1 MGAASESL
9 KSRQQFLS
17 CSRETDKY
25 AFSEAR
31 SDNFVVGKNSPPD
44 ATVDSLGSPSSK
56 HSSQVFTRTLS
67 VTDVSPQFCCHT
79 QNDVIIELLRHLKGV
94 IIKFEDVVKG
104 SPQFENKS
112 IQVGAGSPILSVSS
126 NQDEVHFCEYS
137 GQNKPQDFEVAV
149 EKEVKLASAVNEN
162 NIVDVSESNTEC

>member
-1 MGAASESL
+1 MGASGILPSGRQFSFGRSEA
-9 KSRQQFLS
+9 
-17 CSRETDKY
+17 DKY

-31 SDNFVVGKNSPPD
+31 SDNFVVGKSSASD
-44 ATVDSLGSPSSK
+44 AAVDTLGSPSSK

-94 IIKFEDVVKG
+94 ITKFEDVVKG

-126 NQDEVHFCEYS
+126 NQDEVHFYEYS
-137 GQNKPQDFEVAV
+137 GQNKPQDFQ
-149 EKEVKLASAVNEN
+149 KWWPYCVNVLDPN
-162 NIVDVSESNTEC
+162 TPFSERKSSLLK